1 MNNDIPQGAIKNLLF
16 EIICAID
23 SSEYQISIKEIEDHI
38 EAGKIMEFLEKRIS
52 IVQLTSNEYEMIN
65 KELKKLLDVARPNIE
80 KYWGIKNS
88 GLCFLA
94 SLIIE
99 EFWK

>member
-1 MNNDIPQGAIKNLLF
+1 MNNDIPHGAIKNLLF

-38 EAGKIMEFLEKRIS
+38 EAGKIMEFLEKRIC
-52 IVQLTSNEYEMIN
+52 IVQLTSKEYELIN
-65 KELKKLLDVARPNIE
+65 QELKKLLDIARPSIE
-80 KYWGIKNS
+80 KYWGVKNS

-99 EFWK
+99 EFWD